1 MVSSS
6 SIAKSALRIVLEG
19 SWGAFFR
26 RAIMCR
32 ETKGERLFVAAQA
45 KKASTVPLS
54 REGLA
59 SLLEDKPSAKT
70 FFVLGSGASINRL
83 SAANFEEIGANRSVG
98 INTWPIHSFI
108 PDFYSFECVSWIGD
122 GLDFSRSLGLL
133 HRKDVQ
139 KARPPL
145 VVLRLKTEFE
155 LEQLAGLPEEFKD
168 RLFFYGRVAP
178 ATREVSNLV
187 ADLEFLLKSFSR
199 RGPFVVADSG
209 SSIVRMVA
217 LGISM
222 GYREIVLTGVDL
234 NNAPY
239 FWQENSE
246 YDAARSRFPIFSRQV
261 GATHETL
268 ERGHRP
274 FIVTEMVSALA
285 EVIDSRYDGKLFVST
300 GESTLADFLPVYP
313 WG

>member
-1 MVSSS
+1 M
-6 SIAKSALRIVLEG
+6 
-19 SWGAFFR
+19 WGEIR
-26 RAIMCR
+26 R
-32 ETKGERLFVAAQA
+32 ERLFVVAQA
-45 KKASTVPLS
+45 EKASAVPLS
-54 REGLA
+54 TEGL
-59 SLLEDKPSAKT
+59 SFLLKEKPGADT

-83 SAANFEEIGANRSVG
+83 SADNFKEIGANRSVG

-108 PDFYSFECVSWIGD
+108 PDLYSFECVSWIGD

-133 HRKDVQ
+133 HREDVR

-155 LEQLAGLPEEFKD
+155 VEQLAGLPEEFED
-168 RLFFYGRVAP
+168 RLCFYGRTAP
-178 ATREVSNLV
+178 VTREVSNLA
-187 ADLEFLLKSFSR
+187 ADLEFLLKPSAQH
-199 RGPFVVADSG
+199 GTVVVADSG

-217 LGISM
+217 LGIAM
-222 GYREIVLTGVDL
+222 GYRKIVLTGVDL

-239 FWQENSE
+239 FWQENAKYE
-246 YDAARSRFPIFSRQV
+246 EIRSRFPVFSRQV

-268 ERGHRP
+268 ERGRRP

-285 EVIDSRYDGKLFVST
+285 GIIDSRYDGKLYVST

-313 WG
+313 WL